1 VFLSKRLREPMVI
14 LRHAGAF
21 LVTVAVMTTG
31 LLGLLKARA
40 VLDAQA
46 ALYYAAQP
54 LDANPPSTV
63 AMPEIVGSIGPKATV
78 SELPRAAV
86 PALPIAVT
94 MTASD
99 DTAAAVRHEQP
110 DEVSNT
116 GTGRDDK
123 ARVTALALAC
133 PAVGKKQPQHDGSFA
148 SRKRPRY
155 QRLAVGGL
163 AQRRST
169 LRSDAHRMRAFLAY
183 RNVVHYQYGSYPYD
197 IAVADE
203 FRRVDKH
210 LCSHRRCLANPGSN
224 DVVQLIAFADRKPP
238 RYRLYAVAIAKAD
251 QSRHV
256 QRHIRRPAL

>member
-1 VFLSKRLREPMVI
+1 MASVFLSKRLREPMVI

-54 LDANPPSTV
+54 LEANPPS
-63 AMPEIVGSIGPKATV
+63 EIVGSIGPKATV
-78 SELPRAAV
+78 SELPGAAV
-86 PALPIAVT
+86 PALPITVT
-94 MTASD
+94 MAASD
-99 DTAAAVRHEQP
+99 GVAAAVRHEQP

-116 GTGRDDK
+116 GTGRGDK

-155 QRLAVGGL
+155 QRLAAGGL

-169 LRSDAHRMRAFLAY
+169 LPSDAHRMRAFLAY
-183 RNVVHYQYGSYPYD
+183 RSVVNYQYGSYPYD

-203 FRRVDKH
+203 FSRVDKH
-210 LCSHRRCLANPGSN
+210 LCSHRRCLPNPGSN
-224 DVVQLIAFADRKPP
+224 GVVQLIAFADRKPP
-238 RYRLYAVAIAKAD
+238 RYRLYAVAIARAD

-256 QRHIRRPAL
+256 QRHIRRRAL

>member
-54 LDANPPSTV
+54 LEANPPS
-63 AMPEIVGSIGPKATV
+63 EIVGSIGPKATV
-78 SELPRAAV
+78 SELPGAAV
-86 PALPIAVT
+86 PALPITVT
-94 MTASD
+94 MAASD
-99 DTAAAVRHEQP
+99 GVAAAVRHEQP

-116 GTGRDDK
+116 GTGRGDK

-155 QRLAVGGL
+155 QRLAAGGL

-169 LRSDAHRMRAFLAY
+169 LPSDAHRMRAFLAY
-183 RNVVHYQYGSYPYD
+183 RSVVNYQYGSYPYD

-203 FRRVDKH
+203 FSRVDKH
-210 LCSHRRCLANPGSN
+210 LCSHRRCLPNPGSN
-224 DVVQLIAFADRKPP
+224 GVVQLIAFADRKPP
-238 RYRLYAVAIAKAD
+238 RYRLYAVAIARAD

-256 QRHIRRPAL
+256 QRHIRRRAL

>member
-1 VFLSKRLREPMVI
+1 VASVFLSKRLREPMVI

-54 LDANPPSTV
+54 LEANPPS
-63 AMPEIVGSIGPKATV
+63 EIVGSIGPKATV
-78 SELPRAAV
+78 SELPGAAV
-86 PALPIAVT
+86 PALPITVT
-94 MTASD
+94 MAASD
-99 DTAAAVRHEQP
+99 GVAAAVRHEQP

-116 GTGRDDK
+116 GTGRGDK

-155 QRLAVGGL
+155 QRLAAGGL

-169 LRSDAHRMRAFLAY
+169 LPSDAHRMRAFLAY
-183 RNVVHYQYGSYPYD
+183 RSVVNYQYGSYPYD

-203 FRRVDKH
+203 FSRVDKH
-210 LCSHRRCLANPGSN
+210 LCSHRRCLPNPGSN
-224 DVVQLIAFADRKPP
+224 GVVQLIAFADRKPP
-238 RYRLYAVAIAKAD
+238 RYRLYAVAIARAD

-256 QRHIRRPAL
+256 QRHIRRRAL